1 LSFWP
6 GDPAAHLLQPV
17 LLMAKHSD
25 HLAAG
30 APRGVVDVAGAGVVL
45 VLLVVG
51 TLVVEVTS
59 VVDDSTGAGVVLVLV
74 GAGVLLLLLLL
85 SPPPTGAPVCSC

>member
-1 LSFWP
+1 MPS
-6 GDPAAHLLQPV
+6 HC
-17 LLMAKHSD
+17 D
-25 HLAAG
+25 HLAAWQ
-30 APRGVVDVAGAGVVL
+30 PLGVVDVAGAGVVL

-74 GAGVLLLLLLL
+74 GAGVLLLLLL